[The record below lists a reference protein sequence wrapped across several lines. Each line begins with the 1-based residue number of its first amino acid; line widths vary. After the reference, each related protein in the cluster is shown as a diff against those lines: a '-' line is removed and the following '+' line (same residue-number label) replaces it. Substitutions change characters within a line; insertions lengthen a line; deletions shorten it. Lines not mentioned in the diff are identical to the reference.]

1 MFGIAF
7 ERAPTPQRL
16 AAHSAMLDDFAMVS
30 LADVL
35 GAATLLTRIDHKY
48 MVPLDAL
55 PALMELLDLPVLEIE
70 GRRVFRYES
79 VYFDT
84 PAWSTYLASAH
95 RRRRRLKVRTR
106 SYLDSSTCMLE
117 LKSKGYR
124 DQTVKER
131 IGYDRHDR
139 GVLTGTA
146 RAFLAG
152 RAPDLAEQQLSAA
165 LTTTYRRSSFAD
177 LAGGARVTIDT
188 DLVCEDNTGHRVG
201 TPGFAIVETKSA
213 NGSCQADHVLWNA
226 GYRPDSI
233 SKYGLGVAALH
244 PELPSNKW
252 HRTLRRYIGAIA

>member
-1 MFGIAF
+1 
-7 ERAPTPQRL
+7 
-16 AAHSAMLDDFAMVS
+16 MLDDFATVS

-35 GAATLLTRIDHKY
+35 GAAPLLTRIDHKY
-48 MVPLDAL
+48 MVPVAAL
-55 PALMELLDLPVLEIE
+55 PAVMEQLNLPVLEIE
-70 GRRVFRYES
+70 GRRIFRYES

-106 SYLDSSTCMLE
+106 SYLDSGTCMLE

-131 IGYDRHDR
+131 IEYGQQDRR
-139 GVLTGTA
+139 VLTDTG
-146 RAFLAG
+146 RAFLAA
-152 RAPDLAEQQLSAA
+152 RAPGLAEQQLDAA

-201 TPGFAIVETKSA
+201 TPGYAIVETKSA
-213 NGSCQADHVLWNA
+213 NGSCQADRMLWSA

-244 PELPSNKW
+244 HELPSNKW
-252 HRTLRRYIGAIA
+252 HRPLRRYIGAVA

>member
-1 MFGIAF
+1 MFAIAF
-7 ERAPTPQRL
+7 VLSTPSL
-16 AAHSAMLDDFAMVS
+16 MLDDFAMVS
-30 LADVL
+30 LAEVL

-55 PALMELLDLPVLEIE
+55 PGVIERLDLPVLEIE
-70 GRRVFRYES
+70 GRRIFRYES

-84 PAWSTYLASAH
+84 PTWSTYLASAH

-106 SYLDSSTCMLE
+106 SYLDSGTCMLE

-131 IGYDRHDR
+131 IAYDPDDR
-139 GVLTGTA
+139 DVLTSAA
-146 RAFLAG
+146 REFLAA
-152 RAPDLAEQQLSAA
+152 RAPDLADDQLGAV

-177 LAGGARVTIDT
+177 LTLGARVTIDT
-188 DLVCEDNTGHRVG
+188 DLVCEDSTGQRIG
-201 TPGFAIVETKSA
+201 TPGYAIVETKSA
-213 NGSCQADHVLWNA
+213 NGSCRADRMLWSA

-252 HRTLRRYIGAIA
+252 HRPLRRYIGTVVR

>member
-1 MFGIAF
+1 MI
-7 ERAPTPQRL
+7 
-16 AAHSAMLDDFAMVS
+16 DDFATVS

-35 GAATLLTRIDHKY
+35 GAAPLLTRIDHKY
-48 MVPLDAL
+48 MVPVAAL
-55 PALMELLDLPVLEIE
+55 PAVMEQLNLPVLEIE
-70 GRRVFRYES
+70 GRRIFQYES

-95 RRRRRLKVRTR
+95 RRRRRVKVRTR
-106 SYLDSSTCMLE
+106 SYLDSGTCMLE

-131 IGYDRHDR
+131 IEYGQQDRR
-139 GVLTGTA
+139 VLTNAG
-146 RAFLAG
+146 RAFLAAS
-152 RAPDLAEQQLSAA
+152 APGLAEQQLDAA

-201 TPGFAIVETKSA
+201 TPGYAIVETKSA
-213 NGSCQADHVLWNA
+213 NGSCQADRMLWSA

-252 HRTLRRYIGAIA
+252 HRPLRRYIGAVA